1 MTRFQIADFGLRI
14 SDCGFGKLIWSLKVF
29 LIPFQITWTSAM
41 TPEQMKQRTKKFG
54 IRTVRVVEKLP
65 SRRTAQT
72 IGQQLLRCG
81 TSVGA
86 NYRAACRARSDA
98 EFRSKLGIC
107 EEEADEAVY
116 WLELIAELG
125 YIKAALLGELIKE
138 TNEILAIIVAS
149 IKTSRRRR

>member
-1 MTRFQIADFGLRI
+1 
-14 SDCGFGKLIWSLKVF
+14 
-29 LIPFQITWTSAM
+29 M
-41 TPEQMKQRTKKFG
+41 TPQQMKLRTKTFG

-65 SRRTAQT
+65 ARRTAQT
-72 IGQQLLRCG
+72 LGQQLLRSG

-98 EFRSKLGIC
+98 ECRAKLGIC
-107 EEEADEAVY
+107 EEEADETVY
-116 WLELIAELG
+116 WLELVSELG

-138 TNEILAIIVAS
+138 ANELLAIIVAS